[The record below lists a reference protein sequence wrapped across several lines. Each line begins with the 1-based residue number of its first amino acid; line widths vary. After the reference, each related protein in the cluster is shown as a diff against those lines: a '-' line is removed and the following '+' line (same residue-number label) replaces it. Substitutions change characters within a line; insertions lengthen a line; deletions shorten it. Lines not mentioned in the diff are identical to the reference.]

1 MNKPLLAG
9 AGITLVALGVAPYF
23 VGNNVESNLNT
34 AVDEINELA
43 IYSAEVLSYQKGW
56 FSTTAEVKL
65 AIDFEALSNAQSL
78 DSADTPLNENPSV
91 VATLVAHHGPV
102 YFGDGIGLGRVHYT
116 VSVDGDELRD
126 YVQWDGQLP
135 IYHNE
140 GVVGLFGSVSYSD
153 AIPALSASSEDDSFT
168 VLFSGYTGEA
178 VPDGDNTLYTS
189 SGESLSMSAD
199 EFSMELSNL
208 SMDMSYKGSFVE
220 AFRGDLFESE
230 FKALIERIKVTGI
243 EANETVELANVALVT
258 DTKID
263 ESTNTANIYVE
274 YAIEKIVGP
283 ELEATD
289 MALGLAINNLDI
301 DFIKAYQE
309 FSNSSLL
316 IPSEEVPAKMM
327 EFVEANLLSQL
338 KAEPELNITKLKAT
352 VPEGSF
358 TAHANTKL
366 VGIDA
371 LPGTLEDVAY
381 WVTHLLADAQITA
394 DKAFAQSMASGYMM
408 GQLLATPQAQN
419 MTEEELQAAVEQ
431 QTPMMLST
439 FAQQGLIKETE
450 AGYETKLE
458 LKEGKA
464 TVNGTPIPLP
474 FAPQ

>member
-78 DSADTPLNENPSV
+78 DSADMPLNENPSV

-116 VSVDGDELRD
+116 VYVDGDELRD

>member
-381 WVTHLLADAQITA
+381 WITHLLADAQITA

>member
-9 AGITLVALGVAPYF
+9 AGLTLVALGVAPYF
-23 VGNNVESNLNT
+23 IGNSVQSNFNS
-34 AVDEINELA
+34 AIEEVNEQA
-43 IYSAEVLSYQKGW
+43 IYSAEVLSYQKDW

-65 AIDFEALSNAQSL
+65 AIDYKALLSAQNV
-78 DSADTPLNENPSV
+78 DSADMPFEENPSV

-126 YVQWDGQLP
+126 HVQWDGQLP

-140 GVVGLFGSVSYSD
+140 GVVGLLGSVSYAD
-153 AIPALSASSEDDSFT
+153 AIPALSVTSEDDNFT

-189 SGESLSMSAD
+189 AGESLSMSAD

-220 AFRGDLFESE
+220 IFRGDLFESK
-230 FKALIERIKVTGI
+230 FNALIESMEITGI
-243 EANETVELANVALVT
+243 EGNETVELANVSLIT
-258 DTKID
+258 DTKINED
-263 ESTNTANIYVE
+263 ANTASIYLE
-274 YAIEKIVGP
+274 YALDKIVGP

-289 MALGLAINNLDI
+289 IALGVAINNLDL
-301 DFIKAYQE
+301 DFIEAYQE
-309 FSNSSLL
+309 FSNSTLL

-327 EFVEANLLSQL
+327 EFVEANLLTQL

-366 VGIDA
+366 VDIEA
-371 LPGTLEDVAY
+371 LPGTLEDAAY

-419 MTEEELQAAVEQ
+419 MTEEELQAAVDQ

-464 TVNGTPIPLP
+464 SVNGTPIPLP

>member
-78 DSADTPLNENPSV
+78 DSADMPLNENPSV